1 MATQLGGMTLDE
13 TARQAAGNWRLFQ
26 SFCWHRRYDLDDP
39 DQWAVIYTHNRD
51 STLLEESNAAAI
63 AAAMERFTEGD
74 DPDVVFESHS
84 HWLVGHVDGFSLKVF
99 RNGVITEAF
108 RMYHGLTE
116 RLATYPIL
124 DEEDYSR
131 RESEALLGNIAD
143 AAWRLRHQYHLPDG
157 GWEGEVA
164 SWLWDHDQRAV
175 ENRDDRG
182 GYPEESSLVAAFEAL
197 GYERAK

>member
-1 MATQLGGMTLDE
+1 MATQLGEMALDE
-13 TARQAAGNWRLFQ
+13 AARRAAGNWRAFP
-26 SFCWHRRYDLDDP
+26 SFCWPRRYDLDDP
-39 DQWAVIYTHNRD
+39 DEWAVIYTGSRD
-51 STLLEESNAAAI
+51 STLLEQSNAAAI
-63 AAAMERFTEGD
+63 AAAMGRFAEGD

-84 HWLVGHVDGFSLKVF
+84 HWLVGHVDGLSVKVF
-99 RNGVITEAF
+99 HNGEITEAF
-108 RMYHGLTE
+108 RTYHDIAE
-116 RLATYPIL
+116 RLANYCIL

-131 RESEALLGNIAD
+131 RESEALLDNIAD
-143 AAWRLRHQYHLPDG
+143 AAWRLKHMYNLPA

-197 GYERAK
+197 GYERAE